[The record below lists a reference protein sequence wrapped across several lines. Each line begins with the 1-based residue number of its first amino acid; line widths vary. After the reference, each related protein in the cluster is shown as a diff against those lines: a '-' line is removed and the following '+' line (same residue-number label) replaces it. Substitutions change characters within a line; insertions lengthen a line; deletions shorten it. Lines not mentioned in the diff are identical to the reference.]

1 MTAPQR
7 VKDVP
12 ADVFVKAYAE
22 HLKNQDKFQLPPWV
36 DLVKTGR
43 HKEMSPYDPDWMYI
57 RAGECPARPPR
68 RPAPAP
74 PHGLREGGRE
84 RSCCG
89 DAAGGEGGGKE
100 PLSLSS
106 FFFTPWKRPLPPPG
120 SSMHGN
126 VAPRRGGGRP
136 RGARS

>member
-1 MTAPQR
+1 MTAPQT

-74 PHGLREGGRE
+74 PHTDCARVGGSAPAVGMLRGGK
-84 RSCCG
+84 
-89 DAAGGEGGGKE
+89 GGKE

-126 VAPRRGGGRP
+126 AAPRRGGGRP
-136 RGARS
+136 RGTRS